1 MTRLEF
7 NMKLNELITEY
18 LGYCGDPAWLADNL
32 RAVADEVFEEPAEED
47 R

>member
-7 NMKLNELITEY
+7 NMKLNELITDFLE
-18 LGYCGDPAWLADNL
+18 LGGDPAWLADTL
-32 RAVADEVFEEPAEED
+32 RAVADEVFEEPTEED